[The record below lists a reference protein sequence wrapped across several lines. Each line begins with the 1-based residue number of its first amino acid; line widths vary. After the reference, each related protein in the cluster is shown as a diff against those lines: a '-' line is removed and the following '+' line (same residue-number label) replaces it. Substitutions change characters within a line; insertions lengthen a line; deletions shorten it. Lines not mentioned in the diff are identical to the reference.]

1 MTPNAIREAAKFLME
16 ARAGRRRE
24 SDLPEALRP
33 KTESEAAAIGAAILA
48 ANTKPIV
55 GWKIGATAA
64 AAQQAM
70 GLSGP
75 FVGFLTEDML
85 DRNGVTYKHADLLGP
100 IVESEYAF
108 RMKDDLPPRKEPYSR
123 SEVEA
128 AVGSLI
134 IGFEIPERRLAD
146 GHSLGAFGSIADH
159 GGTGR
164 YVIGEEFKDWK
175 ERDCADTEVALT
187 YDGAEKGRGKGSA
200 MMGHPLEALTWF
212 ANYLSDK
219 GITLEKGQFV
229 STGSATGVIPC
240 PAPCKAIADFGP
252 LGKIT
257 ATFA

>member
-1 MTPNAIREAAKFLME
+1 MTPNQIREAAQFLMDAAA
-16 ARAGRRRE
+16 ARKRVD
-24 SDLPEALRP
+24 DLPDDLKPQTEADGQ
-33 KTESEAAAIGAAILA
+33 AIWSAILA

-55 GWKIGATAA
+55 GWKIGATAQ

-75 FVGFLTEDML
+75 FVGFLTEDMI
-85 DRNGVTYKHADLLGP
+85 DQNGVTYQHADMLGP

-108 RMKDDLPPRKEPYSR
+108 RMAADLPPKAKPYSR
-123 SEVEA
+123 AEVEA

-134 IGFEIPERRLAD
+134 VGFEIPERRLGD
-146 GHSLGAFGSIADH
+146 KHSLGALGSISDH

-164 YVIGEEFKDWK
+164 FVIGREFTDWQGK
-175 ERDCADTEVALT
+175 DCADTEVVLT
-187 YDGAEKGRGKGSA
+187 FSGEEKGRGKGAA

-212 ANYLSDK
+212 ANFLSSK

-229 STGSATGVIPC
+229 TTGSATGVIQCPSPC
-240 PAPCKAIADFGP
+240 VAEADFGP
-252 LGKIT
+252 LGKVK

>member
-1 MTPNAIREAAKFLME
+1 MTPNKIREAAQFLMKARSAHKRE
-16 ARAGRRRE
+16 A
-24 SDLPEALRP
+24 DLPEALRP
-33 KTESEAAAIGAAILA
+33 KTEAEAGAIWSAILA
-48 ANTKPIV
+48 ANEQPIV

-64 AAQQAM
+64 AAQKAM

-85 DRNGVTYKHADLLGP
+85 DKNGVTYTHADMLGP

-108 RMKDDLPPRKEPYSR
+108 RMSADLPPKAGPYTR
-123 SEVEA
+123 TEVEA

-134 IGFEIPERRLAD
+134 VGFEIPGRRLGD
-146 GHSLGAFGSIADH
+146 NHSLGALGSISDH

-164 YVIGEEFKDWK
+164 YVIGHEFTDWK
-175 ERDCADTEVALT
+175 GKDCADTEVVLT
-187 YDGAEKGRGKGSA
+187 YSGEEKGRGKGAA

-212 ANYLSDK
+212 ANYLSAR

-229 STGSATGVIPC
+229 TTGSATGVIPC
-240 PAPCKAIADFGP
+240 PEPCKAVADFGP
-252 LGKIT
+252 LGKVE

>member
-1 MTPNAIREAAKFLME
+1 MTPNQIREAAQFLMD
-16 ARAGRRRE
+16 ARAARRRVE
-24 SDLPEALRP
+24 NLPEGLRP
-33 KTESEAAAIGAAILA
+33 ATESEGQAIWSYILSQ
-48 ANTKPIV
+48 NTKPIA

-75 FVGFLTEDML
+75 FVGFITADTV
-85 DRNGVTYKHADLLGP
+85 DQNGVTYQYKDMLGP

-108 RMKDDLPPRKEPYSR
+108 RMSADLPPRKEPYTR
-123 SEVEA
+123 AEIEA

-134 IGFEIPERRLAD
+134 VGFEIPERRLGD
-146 GHSLGAFGSIADH
+146 NHNLGALGSLSDH

-164 YVIGEEFKDWK
+164 FVIGHEYTDWQG
-175 ERDCADTEVALT
+175 RDCAETEVVLT
-187 YDGAEKGRGKGSA
+187 FSGEEKGRGKGAA

-212 ANYLSDK
+212 ANFLSSR

-229 STGSATGVIPC
+229 TTGSATGVIQC
-240 PAPCKAIADFGP
+240 PAPCVAEADFGP
-252 LGKIT
+252 LGKVK

>member
-1 MTPNAIREAAKFLME
+1 MTPNQIREAAQFLMDAAA
-16 ARAGRRRE
+16 ARKRVD
-24 SDLPEALRP
+24 DLPDGLKPQTEA
-33 KTESEAAAIGAAILA
+33 EAQAIWSAILA

-75 FVGFLTEDML
+75 FVGFLTEDMI
-85 DRNGVTYKHADLLGP
+85 DQNGVTYQHADMLGP

-108 RMKDDLPPRKEPYSR
+108 RMAADLPPKAEAYSR
-123 SEVEA
+123 AEVEA

-134 IGFEIPERRLAD
+134 VGFEIPERRLGD
-146 GHSLGAFGSIADH
+146 KHSLGALGSISDH

-164 YVIGEEFKDWK
+164 FVIGDEFTDWQGK
-175 ERDCADTEVALT
+175 DCADTEVALT
-187 YDGAEKGRGKGSA
+187 FSGEEKGRGKGAA

-212 ANYLSDK
+212 ANFLSSK

-229 STGSATGVIPC
+229 TTGSATGVIQC
-240 PAPCKAIADFGP
+240 PAPCVAEADFGP
-252 LGKIT
+252 LGKVK